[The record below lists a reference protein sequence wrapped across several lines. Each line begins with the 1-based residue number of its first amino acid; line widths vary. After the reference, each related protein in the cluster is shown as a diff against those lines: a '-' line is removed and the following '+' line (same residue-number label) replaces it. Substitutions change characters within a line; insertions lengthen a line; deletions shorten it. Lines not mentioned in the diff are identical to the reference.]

1 MLKVLNRTTAKK
13 PQTHPVKVLQFGKG
27 NFLRAFADWMIDIA
41 NETEKF
47 DGAVQ
52 IVQVNAQATDNRFKD
67 QEGLYHVVLN
77 GMRQGKPVS
86 ETRLITSVA
95 GVINPFEDYHAYLQA
110 GENADLAFI
119 ISNTTEAGIEFQPAD
134 KSPEVLPQTFPGKL
148 TALLYQRYRFF
159 KGDET
164 KGLTILP
171 CELIEKNGERL
182 RDKVIQYI
190 SHWNLGEDFKRW
202 ITGHNLFCN
211 TLVDRIVPG
220 FPKDTIND
228 IWKATGYEDHLVVTA
243 EPFHLWVIEPK
254 LLPGMSLEKLRK
266 SLPLEQAGFAVK
278 FVEDLTLYRTTKVRI
293 LNGAHTSMVPVG
305 YLRGLR
311 TVREVIEDPFTGDF
325 IRKTISEEIIPT
337 LDLPKDELQK
347 FAEDTIE
354 RFQNPFIR
362 HELKSIALNSV
373 SKFNVRVLPT
383 ILDYIQRKEQL
394 PERLLYSFAALILF
408 YKGEWNGE
416 MLPLND
422 TPAVVELFKEAWS
435 HNEVSAVVSH
445 VLSSKQLWGRD
456 LTTIE
461 GFSKAVEN
469 HMRAIPHPKPLS

>member
-1 MLKVLNRTTAKK
+1 MLNALNRTTAKK

-41 NETEKF
+41 NETQNF
-47 DGAVQ
+47 NGAVQ
-52 IVQVNAQATDNRFKD
+52 IVQVNAQATDERFSD

-77 GMRQGKPVS
+77 GVRQGKPVS
-86 ETRLITSVA
+86 ETRLITCVA
-95 GVINPFEDYHAYLQA
+95 GVINPFEDYRAYLRT

-119 ISNTTEAGIEFQPAD
+119 ISNTTEAGIEFRESD
-134 KSPEVLPQTFPGKL
+134 KSSDELSETFPGKL

-159 KGDET
+159 EGDKK

-182 RDKVIQYI
+182 RDKVFEYI
-190 SHWNLGEDFKRW
+190 GHWNLGDDFRTW
-202 ITGHNLFCN
+202 IADHNLFCN

-220 FPKDTIND
+220 FPKETIHD
-228 IWKATGYEDHLVVTA
+228 IWRTTGYEDHLVVTA
-243 EPFHLWVIEPK
+243 EPFHIWVIEPK

-266 SLPLEQAGFAVK
+266 SLPFEAAGFAVK
-278 FVEDLTLYRTTKVRI
+278 FTEDLAPYRTSKVRI

-325 IRKTISEEIIPT
+325 VRKAISEEIIPT
-337 LDLPKDELQK
+337 LDLSKEELEK

-362 HELKSIALNSV
+362 HELRSIALNSI
-373 SKFNVRVLPT
+373 SKFGVRVLPT
-383 ILDYIQRKEQL
+383 ILDYLHRKQQL
-394 PERLLYSFAALILF
+394 PDRLLYSFAALILF
-408 YKGEWNGE
+408 YRGGWKGET
-416 MLPLND
+416 LPLND
-422 TPAVVELFKEAWS
+422 TPAVLKFFKQAWS
-435 HNEVSAVVSH
+435 HNDASTVVSL
-445 VLSSKQLWGRD
+445 VLSNENLWGSD
-456 LTTIE
+456 LTKIN
-461 GFSKAVEN
+461 GFGKAVTRHLLTILEE
-469 HMRAIPHPKPLS
+469 K

>member
-1 MLKVLNRTTAKK
+1 MLNALNRTTAKK

-41 NETEKF
+41 NETQNF
-47 DGAVQ
+47 NGAVQ
-52 IVQVNAQATDNRFKD
+52 IVQVNAQATDERFGD

-77 GMRQGKPVS
+77 GVRQGKPVS
-86 ETRLITSVA
+86 ETRLITCVA
-95 GVINPFEDYHAYLQA
+95 GVINPFEDYRAYLRT

-119 ISNTTEAGIEFQPAD
+119 ISNTTEAGIEFRESD
-134 KSPEVLPQTFPGKL
+134 KSSDELSETFPGKL

-159 KGDET
+159 EGDKK

-182 RDKVIQYI
+182 RDKVFEYI
-190 SHWNLGEDFKRW
+190 GHWNLGDDFRTW
-202 ITGHNLFCN
+202 IADHNLFCN

-220 FPKDTIND
+220 FPKETIHD

-243 EPFHLWVIEPK
+243 EPFHIWVIEPR
-254 LLPGMSLEKLRK
+254 LLSGMSLEKLRK
-266 SLPLEQAGFAVK
+266 SLPFEAAGFAVK
-278 FVEDLTLYRTTKVRI
+278 FTEDLAPYRTSKVRI

-325 IRKTISEEIIPT
+325 VRKAISEEIIPT
-337 LDLPKDELQK
+337 LDLPKEELEK

-362 HELKSIALNSV
+362 HELRSIALNSI
-373 SKFNVRVLPT
+373 SKFGVRVLPT
-383 ILDYIQRKEQL
+383 ILDYLHRKQQL
-394 PERLLYSFAALILF
+394 PDRLLYSFAALILF
-408 YKGEWNGE
+408 YRGEWKGET
-416 MLPLND
+416 LPLND
-422 TPAVVELFKEAWS
+422 TPAVLKFFKEAWS
-435 HNEVSAVVSH
+435 HNHASTVVGL
-445 VLSSKQLWGRD
+445 VLSNENLWGSD
-456 LTTIE
+456 LTKIN
-461 GFSKAVEN
+461 GFGKAVTRHLLTILEE
-469 HMRAIPHPKPLS
+469 K